1 MAPTDPASDATGA
14 PESDLAVARATD
26 PRPIADVAADLGLS
40 GDEIERRGEG
50 VAKLTHAA
58 VREAV
63 GGETDATDDVAAA
76 DGVDK
81 TDGASAA
88 DDPGE
93 PEGTTVLVTGMSPTP
108 KGEGKTVTSV
118 GLGQGL
124 AALGERTAVAV
135 REPSLGP
142 VFGIKGGA
150 AGGGY
155 SQVLPM
161 EAINLHFTGDIH
173 ALTAAHNL
181 IAAAL
186 DNRLHQGNDAA
197 IDARRV
203 EWPRALDVNDRAL
216 RETVVGLGGT
226 TGGVPREDAFVI
238 TAASELMAVL
248 GLASDLEDLKARIG
262 RIVLGADAD
271 GEPITPDDLGVT
283 GAAAALL
290 RDALRPNLVQTVEGV
305 PAFVHGGPFANIAH
319 GTNTVV
325 ADRVGA
331 ALADYLVTEA
341 GFGADLGAEKFG
353 NIVAREGVAPD
364 VAVVVV
370 TVRGAKRHGLEMWP
384 TDFDALAE
392 PNPDAV
398 RAGVDNVAKHVS
410 IAESFGV
417 PTVAAIN
424 VFADDTEAEL
434 AALKAGLADRGIP
447 VARSTAHRDG
457 GAGATDLA
465 ELVRERAGTGSF
477 EPLYD
482 VDAPVREKIE
492 TVAREV
498 YGAAGVEYVDGADDD
513 VERVERWG
521 YGDLPVCVS
530 KTPYSLSDDAA
541 RTGVPEGWTLTVRE
555 VTPSAGAGFLVAKT
569 ADVMTMPGLPAEPAA
584 EDIDVDADGDVTGL
598 F

>member
-1 MAPTDPASDATGA
+1 MAPTDPASDATGV

-26 PRPIADVAADLGLS
+26 ARPIEAVAADLGLS
-40 GDEIERRGEG
+40 ADDVERRGEG

-63 GGETDATDDVAAA
+63 GDA
-76 DGVDK
+76 
-81 TDGASAA
+81 ASAA
-88 DDPGE
+88 DASRKAD
-93 PEGTTVLVTGMSPTP
+93 GTTVLVTGMSPTP
-108 KGEGKTVTSV
+108 KGEGKTVTTV

-150 AGGGY
+150 AGGGR

-181 IAAAL
+181 LAAAL
-186 DNRLHQGNDAA
+186 DNHLHQGNDAG

-226 TGGVPREDAFVI
+226 TGGVPREDEYVI

-248 GLASDLEDLKARIG
+248 GLASDLTDLKERIG
-262 RIVLGADAD
+262 RIVLAADAD
-271 GEPITPDDLGVT
+271 GEPITPADLGVT

-290 RDALRPNLVQTVEGV
+290 RDAFRPNLVQTVEGV

-353 NIVAREGVAPD
+353 NIVAREGVVPD
-364 VAVVVV
+364 VAVVVA

-392 PNPDAV
+392 PDPNAV
-398 RAGVDNVAKHVS
+398 RAGAENVAKHVS

-434 AALKAGLADRGIP
+434 AALEGALTERGVP
-447 VARSTAHRDG
+447 VARSTAYRDG

-482 VDAPVREKIE
+482 ADAPLREKIA
-492 TVAREV
+492 TVASEV
-498 YGAAGVEYVDGADDD
+498 YGAAGVEYVDGAADD

-521 YGDLPVCVS
+521 YADLPVCLS

-555 VTPSAGAGFLVAKT
+555 VTPSAGAGFVVAKT

-584 EDIDVDADGDVTGL
+584 ESIDVDADGDVSGL

>member
-1 MAPTDPASDATGA
+1 MAPTDPASDATGV

-26 PRPIADVAADLGLS
+26 PRPIEEVAADLGLS
-40 GDEIERRGEG
+40 ADDVERRGDG

-58 VREAV
+58 VRDAV
-63 GGETDATDDVAAA
+63 GDGADASGAAA
-76 DGVDK
+76 E
-81 TDGASAA
+81 SA
-88 DDPGE
+88 
-93 PEGTTVLVTGMSPTP
+93 GTTVLVTGMSPTP
-108 KGEGKTVTSV
+108 KGEGKTVTTV

-124 AALGERTAVAV
+124 AALGERAAVAV

-142 VFGIKGGA
+142 VFGVKGGA
-150 AGGGY
+150 AGGGR

-181 IAAAL
+181 LAAAL
-186 DNRLHQGNDAA
+186 DNHLHQGNDAE

-203 EWPRALDVNDRAL
+203 DWPRALDVNDRAL

-226 TGGVPREDAFVI
+226 ASGVPREEGFVI
-238 TAASELMAVL
+238 TAASELTAVL
-248 GLASDLEDLKARIG
+248 GLATDLEDLKARIG
-262 RIVLGADAD
+262 RIVLAADAD
-271 GEPITPDDLGVT
+271 GEPVTPDDLGVT

-290 RDALRPNLVQTVEGV
+290 RDAFRPNLVQTVEGV

-319 GTNTVV
+319 GTNTLV

-353 NIVAREGVAPD
+353 NIVARQGVVPD
-364 VAVVVV
+364 VAVVVA

-384 TDFDALAE
+384 TDFEALAE
-392 PNPDAV
+392 PAPEAV
-398 RAGVDNVAKHVS
+398 RAGVANVAKHVS

-434 AALKAGLADRGIP
+434 AALEAGLEERGIP
-447 VARSTAHRDG
+447 AARSTAHRDG

-465 ELVRERAGTGSF
+465 ELVRDRAGTGSF

-482 VDAPVREKIE
+482 ADAPIREKIA

-498 YGAAGVEYVDGADDD
+498 YGAAGVEYVDGAADD

-521 YGDLPVCVS
+521 YADLPVCLS
-530 KTPYSLSDDAA
+530 KTPYSLSDDPT

-555 VTPSAGAGFLVAKT
+555 VTTSAGAGFVVAKT

-584 EDIDVDADGDVTGL
+584 EDIDVDADGDVSGL